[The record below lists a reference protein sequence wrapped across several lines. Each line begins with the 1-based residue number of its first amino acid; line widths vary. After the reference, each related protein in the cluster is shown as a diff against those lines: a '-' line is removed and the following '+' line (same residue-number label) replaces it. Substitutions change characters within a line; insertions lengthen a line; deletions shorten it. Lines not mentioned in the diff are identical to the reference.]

1 MKRPRLT
8 YLVQTQPGFEAI
20 AANEIEQSLD
30 GATLRGT
37 RSVADKNGMLL
48 FDYNGDAR
56 DLMQLRTIEDLFVV
70 LATLPDLPPTRDA
83 LAVLSQIANRA
94 TTIEPALTLARQI
107 QPGSGSRGKLR
118 FRVISRQI
126 GTTAYRRVDAQN
138 AIERGIVARGD
149 HRWQLAEANAIEFW
163 LTLLPTPVA
172 RPAGASTH
180 SVSPSTGSG
189 GASGQARSGGTSG
202 QAGRN
207 LSEVILALRLSD
219 ERMRHREYKLE
230 HLPASLRP
238 TAAAALAWLTQPA
251 ADDVFLDPMCG
262 AGTILIERANMGR
275 YKLLLG
281 GDRREEAL
289 AVARA
294 NVGPRYKPIELRQ
307 WDARDLPIDAGSA
320 SAVAV
325 NLPFGKQIGTPEENR
340 ALYPAFLREIARVLR
355 PGGRLVALTAD
366 GRSLAE
372 SLRRTNTLVR
382 HQTYPVQ
389 VLGQSASVYVIER
402 VK

>member
-1 MKRPRLT
+1 MKRTRLT
-8 YLVQTQPGFEAI
+8 YLAQTQPGFEAI
-20 AANEIEQSLD
+20 AADEIAQALD
-30 GATLRGT
+30 GAIVHGT
-37 RSVADKNGMLL
+37 RSVADKNSMLL
-48 FDYNGDAR
+48 FDYNGEAR
-56 DLMQLRTIEDLFVV
+56 DLMELRTIEDLFVV

-83 LAVLSQIANRA
+83 LRALEQAANRA
-94 TTIEPALTLARQI
+94 TTIEPALTLARQV
-107 QPGSGSRGKLR
+107 QPGSGGRGKLR
-118 FRVISRQI
+118 FRVISRQV
-126 GTTAYRRVDAQN
+126 GTTAYRRVDAQR
-138 AIERGIVARGD
+138 AIERGIATRGD
-149 HRWQLAEANAIEFW
+149 HRWQLADDNAIEFW
-163 LTLLPTPVA
+163 LTLLPNPAA
-172 RPAGASTH
+172 RSAG
-180 SVSPSTGSG
+180 PSTRSG
-189 GASGQARSGGTSG
+189 GASR
-202 QAGRN
+202 QAGRSQ
-207 LSEVILALRLSD
+207 SEAILALRLSD

-230 HLPASLRP
+230 HMPASLRP

-251 ADDVFLDPMCG
+251 DDDVFLDPMCG

-289 AVARA
+289 AMARA

-366 GRSLAE
+366 GRSLVE
-372 SLRRTNTLVR
+372 SLRRTNYLAR
-382 HQTYPVQ
+382 RQTYPVQ
-389 VLGQSASVYVIER
+389 VLGQSASVYVLER
-402 VK
+402 I

>member
-1 MKRPRLT
+1 MKRTRLT
-8 YLVQTQPGFEAI
+8 YLAQTQPGFEAI
-20 AANEIEQSLD
+20 AADEIAQALD
-30 GATLRGT
+30 GAIVHGT
-37 RSVADKNGMLL
+37 RSVADKNSMLL
-48 FDYNGDAR
+48 FDYNGEAR
-56 DLMQLRTIEDLFVV
+56 DLMELRTIEDLFVV

-83 LAVLSQIANRA
+83 LRALEQAANRA
-94 TTIEPALTLARQI
+94 TTIEPALTLARQV
-107 QPGSGSRGKLR
+107 QPGSGGRGKLR
-118 FRVISRQI
+118 FRVISRQV
-126 GTTAYRRVDAQN
+126 GTTAYRRVDAQR
-138 AIERGIVARGD
+138 AIERGIATRGD
-149 HRWQLAEANAIEFW
+149 HRWQLADDNAIEFW
-163 LTLLPTPVA
+163 LTLLPNPAA
-172 RPAGASTH
+172 RSAG
-180 SVSPSTGSG
+180 PSTRSG
-189 GASGQARSGGTSG
+189 GASR
-202 QAGRN
+202 QAGRSQ
-207 LSEVILALRLSD
+207 SEAILALRLSD

-230 HLPASLRP
+230 HMPASLRP

-251 ADDVFLDPMCG
+251 DDDVFLDPMCG

-366 GRSLAE
+366 GRSLVE
-372 SLRRTNTLVR
+372 SLRRTKYLAR
-382 HQTYPVQ
+382 RQTYPVQ
-389 VLGQSASVYVIER
+389 VLGQSASVYVLER
-402 VK
+402 I

>member
-1 MKRPRLT
+1 MKRTRLT
-8 YLVQTQPGFEAI
+8 YLAQTQPGFEAI
-20 AANEIEQSLD
+20 AADEIAQALD
-30 GATLRGT
+30 GAIVQGT

-56 DLMQLRTIEDLFVV
+56 DLMELRTIEDLFVV

-83 LAVLSQIANRA
+83 LGALEQAANRA
-94 TTIEPALTLARQI
+94 TTVEPALTLARQV
-107 QPGSGSRGKLR
+107 QPGSGGRGKLR
-118 FRVISRQI
+118 FRVISRQV
-126 GTTAYRRVDAQN
+126 GTTAYRRVDAQR
-138 AIERGIVARGD
+138 AIERGIATRGD
-149 HRWQLAEANAIEFW
+149 HRWQLADDNAIEFW
-163 LTLLPTPVA
+163 LTLLPNPT
-172 RPAGASTH
+172 
-180 SVSPSTGSG
+180 
-189 GASGQARSGGTSG
+189 
-202 QAGRN
+202 AGRN
-207 LSEVILALRLSD
+207 QSEVILALRLSD

-230 HLPASLRP
+230 HMPASLRP
-238 TAAAALAWLTQPA
+238 TAAAALAWLTQPVD
-251 ADDVFLDPMCG
+251 DDVFLDPMCG

-281 GDRREEAL
+281 GDRRAEAL
-289 AVARA
+289 AVARS

-366 GRSLAE
+366 GRSLVE
-372 SLRRTNTLVR
+372 SLRRTNSLAR
-382 HQTYPVQ
+382 RQTYPIQ
-389 VLGQSASVYVIER
+389 VLGQSAIIYVLER
-402 VK
+402 L

>member
-1 MKRPRLT
+1 MKRTRLA
-8 YLVQTQPGFEAI
+8 YLAQTQPGFEAI
-20 AANEIEQSLD
+20 AADEIAQTLD
-30 GATLRGT
+30 GAIVRGT

-56 DLMQLRTIEDLFVV
+56 DLIELRTIEDLFVV

-83 LAVLSQIANRA
+83 LRALEQAANRA
-94 TTIEPALTLARQI
+94 TTVEPALTLARQV
-107 QPGSGSRGKLR
+107 QQGSAGRGKLR
-118 FRVISRQI
+118 FRVISRQV
-126 GTTAYRRVDAQN
+126 GTTAYRRVDAQR
-138 AIERGIVARGD
+138 AIERGIATRGD
-149 HRWQLAEANAIEFW
+149 HRWQLADDNAIEFW
-163 LTLLPTPVA
+163 LTLLPN
-172 RPAGASTH
+172 PA
-180 SVSPSTGSG
+180 
-189 GASGQARSGGTSG
+189 ARSAGSG
-202 QAGRN
+202 QAGRSQ
-207 LSEVILALRLSD
+207 SEAILALRLSD

-230 HLPASLRP
+230 HMPASLRP
-238 TAAAALAWLTQPA
+238 TAAAALAWLTQPVD
-251 ADDVFLDPMCG
+251 DDVFLDPMCG

-289 AVARA
+289 AVARG

-340 ALYPAFLREIARVLR
+340 ALYPAFLREIVRVLR

-372 SLRRTNTLVR
+372 SLRRTNGLAR
-382 HQTYPVQ
+382 RQTYPVQ
-389 VLGQSASVYVIER
+389 VLGQSANVYVIER